1 MIIIKLRVKPKTDMT
16 ESFWK
21 ERARGITDEHGNP
34 FRIIK
39 LRWIWSRT
47 NLCTNYQ
54 RTFGYDDAIIRKD
67 KDSGGIKILYR
78 KGALIWMRPPG
89 GVGDFEAEC
98 PLTPHNIKMLIS
110 GYPNKKWYIVD
121 DDIREIVKAGWEKK
135 LSLMDEDTKQ
145 FNETWFKA
153 MHTLKAEMGE
163 KGVGAEA
170 EVSMEKLELKEKQ
183 KDVAIREQ
191 EVSQRE
197 VRVKEQLAEVG
208 ETMSTLV
215 EKGVEPV
222 RYGEAYLKAKPMIDI
237 RRMAKE
243 AGVKAEITDKKGDLV
258 EKILA
263 KQSGVTCAIAPAPEH
278 GELPTKGLDE

>member
-1 MIIIKLRVKPKTDMT
+1 MIYPR
-16 ESFWK
+16 S
-21 ERARGITDEHGNP
+21 
-34 FRIIK
+34 

-135 LSLMDEDTKQ
+135 LSLMDENTKQ

-215 EKGVEPV
+215 EKGASIGANSTIICGVKIGRGAMVGAGSVVTNDIPPNTLV
-222 RYGEAYLKAKPMIDI
+222 IGNPAKPMG
-237 RRMAKE
+237 E
-243 AGVKAEITDKKGDLV
+243 V
-258 EKILA
+258 E
-263 KQSGVTCAIAPAPEH
+263 
-278 GELPTKGLDE
+278 